1 MTIGIIGS
9 GALGSNLA
17 RAFAKKGMSA
27 VIANRRGPESLAD
40 LIREVGP
47 SIKAGTVAQAASA
60 DIVIVAVRFEALE
73 TALAGLPTWNNR
85 IVVDGTN
92 AVIFLEPGSPETLD
106 PTNPLAA
113 YGIKAIDLGDKQ
125 SSEVFSTFVP
135 GARVVK
141 AFNHLEVTALVE
153 PELSGGQRVLFYSG
167 DDDAAKADVRK
178 LIESIGFFPVD
189 LGSLAVGGELADLL
203 GALGG
208 TNFIKV

>member
-17 RAFAKKGMSA
+17 LAFAKKGISA
-27 VIANRRGPESLAD
+27 VIANRRGPASLAS
-40 LIREVGP
+40 LVSKLGP
-47 SIKAGTVAQAASA
+47 SIKAGTVAEAASA

-73 TALAGLPTWNNR
+73 TALAGLPAWNNR
-85 IVVDGTN
+85 IVIDGTN

-125 SSEVFSTFVP
+125 SSQVFSTFVP